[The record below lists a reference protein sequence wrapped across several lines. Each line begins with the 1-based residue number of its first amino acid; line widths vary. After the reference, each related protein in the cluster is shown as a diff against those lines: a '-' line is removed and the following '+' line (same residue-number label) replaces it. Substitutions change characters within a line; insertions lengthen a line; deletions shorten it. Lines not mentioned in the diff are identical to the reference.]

1 MIESPDSAHSVRV
14 VPLRRGYSAV
24 RRYTL
29 G

>member
-1 MIESPDSAHSVRV
+1 MLESPDSAHSVRI
-14 VPLRRGYSAV
+14 VPLRRGYTAV

>member
-1 MIESPDSAHSVRV
+1 MIESPDSAHSVRLV
-14 VPLRRGYSAV
+14 TLRRGYTAV